1 MRLPLFDQLPLF
13 RSDPPA
19 SVTGGKAG
27 DKKGISARHIQLGSR
42 VVSYTLRQ
50 AARRRLA
57 LSIDERGLRVGAP
70 RSITLNA
77 IESFIRDNA
86 QWVLAKLD
94 DFASRAPRLLMLH
107 SGQRIPLLGTEVELR
122 IVAGANR
129 IRWEVDSLVIE
140 ARPNADIDVL
150 VRRALQR
157 RAHELFLQRISHYAP
172 GVARPVPP
180 LSLTSART
188 RWGSCSA
195 TGIRLNW
202 RLIHLPLSL
211 VDYVVAHELAHL
223 EQMNHSPRFWAVVER
238 LCPDYQA
245 ARAELKRR
253 TADIPLI

>member
-13 RSDPPA
+13 RTEPTPS
-19 SVTGGKAG
+19 STGGKAA
-27 DKKGISARHIQLGSR
+27 DKNRHIQLGSR

-57 LSIDERGLRVGAP
+57 LSIDERGLRVAAP
-70 RSITLNA
+70 RTITINA

-86 QWVLAKLD
+86 QWVLTRLD
-94 DFASRAPRLLMLH
+94 DFASRAPRQLSMRH
-107 SGQRIPLLGTEVELR
+107 GQRLPLLGGEVELR
-122 IVAGANR
+122 IEVGANR
-129 IRWEVDSLVIE
+129 IHWEEDMLVIK
-140 ARPNADIDVL
+140 ARANADLDLL

-157 RAHELFLQRISHYAP
+157 RAHELFLQRIEHYGR
-172 GVARPVPP
+172 GVSRPIPP
-180 LSLTSART
+180 LALSSART

-202 RLIHLPLSL
+202 RLIHLPLPL

-238 LCPDYQA
+238 LCPDYKS

-253 TADIPLI
+253 TAEIPLI